1 MISEIE
7 ELKSAVALSPE
18 NVFLRLMLIRKMQ
31 HLPYYAQEVEDQL
44 NALLQVDSKN
54 VEGKEILA
62 SIYLKKEK
70 TSTAIIILEELDSA
84 DQLTTSGKI
93 FLAKAY
99 LKEGD
104 LGKAQELY
112 QMVLLVDPEANDEE
126 LDAAFRVREVRNEE
140 MLADGFLEK
149 PDVNFSDVGG
159 LDAIKKEI
167 DLKIIKPLD
176 NAELYAAYGKK
187 VGGGILLYGPP
198 GCGKTFLA
206 KATAGEINAAF
217 INVSLNDILDMWHGN
232 SEKNLHKIFSKAREN
247 TPCVIFFDEIDALA
261 AKRSDMLQSAGKK
274 VINQFLNE
282 LDGIQHDNDG
292 LLIIGATN
300 TPWHLDSAFRRPGR
314 FDRIIFV
321 PPPDQKSKE
330 IIIELKLKGKPHEDV
345 NYNKVAKKTKNFS
358 GADINALIDIAVEAK
373 LEEAIVS
380 GIPKPITT
388 KDLLIAAEK
397 HKASTMDW
405 FNTAKNYATF
415 ANQSGLYDDVTLRI
429 STRMSFF
436 IQNLI

>member
-1 MISEIE
+1 MNSEIE
-7 ELKSAVALSPE
+7 ELKNAVALSPE

-31 HLPYYAQEVEDQL
+31 HLPFYSQEVEDQV
-44 NALLQVDSKN
+44 NALLTIDSNN
-54 VEGKEILA
+54 VQGKEILA
-62 SIYLKKEK
+62 GIYLKKGK
-70 TSTAIIILEELDSA
+70 TSTAIIILEELDNA
-84 DQLTTSGKI
+84 DKLTVMGKI
-93 FLAKAY
+93 FLSKAY
-99 LKEGD
+99 LKEGNII
-104 LGKAQELY
+104 KAKELY
-112 QMVLLVDPEANDEE
+112 QMVLLVNPEANDDD
-126 LDAAFRVREVRNEE
+126 LDDAFRIRETRNEE
-140 MLADGFLEK
+140 MIEDGFLEK
-149 PDVNFSDVGG
+149 PDMNFSDVGG
-159 LDAIKKEI
+159 LEDIKKEI

-176 NAELYAAYGKK
+176 NAELYASYGKK
-187 VGGGILLYGPP
+187 IGGGILLYGPP
-198 GCGKTFLA
+198 GCGKTYLA

-232 SEKNLHKIFSKAREN
+232 SEKNLHNIFKKAREN
-247 TPCVIFFDEIDALA
+247 TPCVVFFDEIDALA

-321 PPPDQKSKE
+321 PPPDLKSKE
-330 IIIELKLKGKPHEDV
+330 IIIELKLKGKPNENI
-345 NYNKVAKKTKNFS
+345 NYNKVAKKTKNYS

-373 LEEAIVS
+373 LEDALLT

-388 KDLLIAAEK
+388 KDLMTAAEK
-397 HKASTMDW
+397 HKASTVDW

-415 ANQSGLYDDVTLRI
+415 ANQSGLYNDVLAYI
-429 STRMSFF
+429 KKM
-436 IQNLI
+436 